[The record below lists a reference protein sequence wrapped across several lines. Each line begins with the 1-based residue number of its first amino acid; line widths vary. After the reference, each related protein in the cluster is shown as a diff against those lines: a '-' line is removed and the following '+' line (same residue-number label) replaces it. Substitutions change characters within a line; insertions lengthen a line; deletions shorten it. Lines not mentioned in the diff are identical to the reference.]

1 MPRACNFTQFLPSFP
16 PPKIR
21 FFSRI
26 HICHSTRPNIHP
38 KNRQKCEGKESIKEL
53 CSGSLFFLHSITG
66 AKHELSDKWIQSITT
81 TREKL
86 FDFVQYVPDQNKLLD
101 ARKRVEDENKLNVDE
116 FDPDLAND
124 AGIYNP
130 IILPWKNRT

>member
-1 MPRACNFTQFLPSFP
+1 M
-16 PPKIR
+16 
-21 FFSRI
+21 
-26 HICHSTRPNIHP
+26 
-38 KNRQKCEGKESIKEL
+38 
-53 CSGSLFFLHSITG
+53 HSITG